1 MSQMMMGDHSGAPE
15 GVSNINLKPLEPIQ
29 KESSKLAVDV
39 SHGIMVEALKNFM
52 FAK

>member
-1 MSQMMMGDHSGAPE
+1 MQQVMTMDNVNEPGLNTRA
-15 GVSNINLKPLEPIQ
+15 LEPIQ

>member
-1 MSQMMMGDHSGAPE
+1 MSQMMGDHSSSAEP
-15 GVSNINLKPLEPIQ
+15 SINLKPLEPIQ